1 MNQRLVEK
9 REKPIEAKTFNE
21 HVELSSLSNY

>member
-1 MNQRLVEK
+1 MNQKLEK

-21 HVELSSLSNY
+21 HAELSSLSNY